1 MLCFEVLDEDDYS
14 PAASKGSVVAFC
26 GYVNLENWT
35 WGLTKCHFG
44 MVIVFDRLTRK
55 K

>member
-1 MLCFEVLDEDDYS
+1 MIDLKVDDRFCRVLCFEVLDEDDYS

-35 WGLTKCHFG
+35 WGRSVVSG
-44 MVIVFDRLTRK
+44 W
-55 K
+55 